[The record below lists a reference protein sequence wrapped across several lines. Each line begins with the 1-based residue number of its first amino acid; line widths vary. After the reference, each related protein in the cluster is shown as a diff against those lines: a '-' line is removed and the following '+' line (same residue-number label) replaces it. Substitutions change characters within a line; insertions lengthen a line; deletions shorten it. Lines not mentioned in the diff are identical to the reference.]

1 MAPVSSTA
9 GVISQGHELPGI
21 YAVRDNPCTQ
31 PHALFVPVISHSCY
45 VPAIHVCLPR
55 SRPRALRHVIGN
67 VTPTSRGQ
75 GIRKGLG
82 NRDFSPAAVNQVIC
96 MQRMWKQRFGSVCL
110 QLYFCNTRVL
120 FDLQIYIPSTG
131 SDRTTSRAKCI
142 ANLWAHASISDY
154 LYSEVPGCL

>member
-21 YAVRDNPCTQ
+21 YAVRDNLCTQ

-67 VTPTSRGQ
+67 VTPTSWGQ

-96 MQRMWKQRFGSVCL
+96 MQRMWK
-110 QLYFCNTRVL
+110 
-120 FDLQIYIPSTG
+120 
-131 SDRTTSRAKCI
+131 
-142 ANLWAHASISDY
+142 
-154 LYSEVPGCL
+154 